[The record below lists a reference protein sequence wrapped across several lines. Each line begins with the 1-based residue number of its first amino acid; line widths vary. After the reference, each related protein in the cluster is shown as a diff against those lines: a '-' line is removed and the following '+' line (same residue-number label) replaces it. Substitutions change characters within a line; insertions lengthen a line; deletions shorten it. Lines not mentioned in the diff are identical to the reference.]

1 MIIIIIINVI
11 NIICARPLIIIIM
24 ILNILTWGSRPCS
37 ISFPLVRSTTPRSQV
52 QPRTRSTENC
62 VFNISPLNIFC
73 LVLAALKMIKNN
85 FLLNLFCLLHWKFC
99 LHFYFFVRCTG
110 ARSFMF
116 HCHWIFVLFQNEQYL
131 SLHLTFQKFNTHVF
145 FKNPQKIVF
154 QHNDLQKKLSSTT
167 VAEKVVHLQ
176 KKSLG

>member
-1 MIIIIIINVI
+1 
-11 NIICARPLIIIIM
+11 
-24 ILNILTWGSRPCS
+24 
-37 ISFPLVRSTTPRSQV
+37 
-52 QPRTRSTENC
+52 
-62 VFNISPLNIFC
+62 
-73 LVLAALKMIKNN
+73 MIKNN

-99 LHFYFFVRCTG
+99 VHFYFFVHCTG

-154 QHNDLQKKLSSTT
+154 QHDDLQKKLFSTT
-167 VAEKVVHLQ
+167 VAEKVVHL
-176 KKSLG
+176 KKKKVRAGHLLQTCGVTFLLQLSVCAFHTFFPTMPVVSGYYCVFSP